1 MRHIGPPYGRVICS
15 IHVTCSYW
23 HTNCRVAAWTLLPN
37 TCSCVVRSCTRS
49 EVCAR
54 KLRDLVRVTIAYA
67 VCVFL
72 HVSAEFCAGCIEG
85 RQCEVNDV
93 FPVVDGATKR
103 RWLSQKK
110 RHLAYVTWGVQ
121 HGVPAEFPPVPL
133 PVCAERAI
141 KSKWPMLRGRCLG
154 FNTINTSG
162 RRTCAG
168 TGLSGHPHLLP
179 RIGKLFVEH
188 PAMVKLYRDQG
199 VPAAKIVRRGAF
211 TPLLT
216 ARLCLT
222 SSAAEQCV
230 ACAEERDE
238 CGAAAAIRQ
247 VKDIEAD
254 ANDDARA
261 LRFKAYRIAGRAETT
276 WTRGVREPLPTCV
289 DIAIKTAFPD
299 ANNQYTHFKLP
310 RTGAE
315 TTLGTRV

>member
-23 HTNCRVAAWTLLPN
+23 HTNRRVAAWTLLPN

-121 HGVPAEFPPVPL
+121 HGVPADFPPVPL

-141 KSKWPMLRGRCLG
+141 KSKWPIDDRAGATRSTSRGCCSSDAAHTPAFLK
-154 FNTINTSG
+154 TPL
-162 RRTCAG
+162 RRTC
-168 TGLSGHPHLLP
+168 
-179 RIGKLFVEH
+179 R
-188 PAMVKLYRDQG
+188 QQ
-199 VPAAKIVRRGAF
+199 RRA
-211 TPLLT
+211 P
-216 ARLCLT
+216 
-222 SSAAEQCV
+222 
-230 ACAEERDE
+230 
-238 CGAAAAIRQ
+238 
-247 VKDIEAD
+247 
-254 ANDDARA
+254 
-261 LRFKAYRIAGRAETT
+261 TT
-276 WTRGVREPLPTCV
+276 EGN
-289 DIAIKTAFPD
+289 F
-299 ANNQYTHFKLP
+299 
-310 RTGAE
+310 
-315 TTLGTRV
+315 